1 MQMHQCMQKFA
12 KMTIPQLMDYG
23 FPTAKK
29 AEALIMMSRNLLQ
42 YGFEESIK
50 LAPKRISYRNQ
61 PKEGYPLQEPCCILE
76 LPQVRPRL
84 SPLSPKGGSWG
95 PCVRWRGWSVLSRAQ

>member
-1 MQMHQCMQKFA
+1 MKQCMQKFA
-12 KMTIPQLMDYG
+12 KMTTPQLMEYG
-23 FPTAKK
+23 FPAAKQ
-29 AEALIMMSRNLLQ
+29 AERLSMMSRNLLQ

-76 LPQVRPRL
+76 LPKVRPCL
-84 SPLSPKGGSWG
+84 SPLDIAKGGAWDQ
-95 PCVRWRGWSVLSRAQ
+95 CVRARGWSGVSRAQ